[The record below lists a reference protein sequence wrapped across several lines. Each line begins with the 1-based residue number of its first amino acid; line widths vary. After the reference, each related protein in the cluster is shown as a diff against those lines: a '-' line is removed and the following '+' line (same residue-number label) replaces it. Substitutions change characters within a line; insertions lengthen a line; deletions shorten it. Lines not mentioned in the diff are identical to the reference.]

1 MSSNQ
6 VLKKSLLGGFKKD
19 GVLNYV
25 EGLQA
30 EIMNLRGKLESK
42 SNSESEAVAALRNE
56 LEQKESKIHELESA
70 IAASEDKDGEIS
82 ALKAEIDR
90 LNSLVSDISA
100 EKENLASEK
109 EKAIQAAK
117 DEYEEKARLC
127 EEKIAVIE
135 DKFAQIESS
144 YTRISE
150 TDSKVNAMMNNAIL
164 SSDKMINEAKAKS
177 ADITSKAN
185 DALKE
190 AFADIS
196 DVYAQF
202 RTATVNY
209 DSSSAA
215 LKTRVESLIQ
225 LLESMQ
231 IELPSEE

>member
-25 EGLQA
+25 ESLQA

-56 LEQKESKIHELESA
+56 IEQKESRIRDLESA
-70 IAASEDKDGEIS
+70 IAANEEKDGEIS
-82 ALKAEIDR
+82 VLKAEIDR
-90 LNSLVSDISA
+90 LNSVISDMSA
-100 EKENLASEK
+100 EREKLVAENEQAL
-109 EKAIQAAK
+109 QAAK

-164 SSDKMINEAKAKS
+164 SSDKMISDAKAKS
-177 ADITSKAN
+177 DEITSKAN

-190 AFADIS
+190 AFAEIS
-196 DVYAQF
+196 DVYDQF

-231 IELPSEE
+231 IELPAEE

>member
-30 EIMNLRGKLESK
+30 EIMNLRSKLESK

-56 LEQKESKIHELESA
+56 IEQKETQIRDLESA
-70 IAASEDKDGEIS
+70 IAANEEKDGEIS
-82 ALKAEIDR
+82 ALKAEIDH
-90 LNSLVSDISA
+90 LNSVISDMSA
-100 EKENLASEK
+100 ERERLLAENEQAL
-109 EKAIQAAK
+109 QAAK

-164 SSDKMINEAKAKS
+164 SSDKIISDAKAKS
-177 ADITSKAN
+177 DEITSKAN
-185 DALKE
+185 DALKD
-190 AFADIS
+190 AFAEIS
-196 DVYAQF
+196 DVYDQF

-231 IELPSEE
+231 IELPDEE